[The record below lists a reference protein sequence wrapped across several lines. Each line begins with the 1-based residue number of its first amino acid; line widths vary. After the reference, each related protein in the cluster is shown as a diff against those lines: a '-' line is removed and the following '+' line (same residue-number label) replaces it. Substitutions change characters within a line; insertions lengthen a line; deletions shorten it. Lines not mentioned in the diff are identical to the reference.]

1 MSALERM
8 PPGPLQRMPL
18 PGVPTLIT
26 GTGSARKQLARLRDL
41 AARRAGNLSDPQCRH
56 VLAALDEIESLA
68 REMAT
73 IILAR

>member
-26 GTGSARKQLARLRDL
+26 GTDSARKQLARLRDL
-41 AARRAGNLSDPQCRH
+41 AARRAANLNDPQRRH
-56 VLAALDEIESLA
+56 ILAALAEIESAA
-68 REMAT
+68 REMAY
-73 IILAR
+73 IISAR

>member
-26 GTGSARKQLARLRDL
+26 GTDSARKQLARLRDL
-41 AARRAGNLSDPQCRH
+41 AARRVP
-56 VLAALDEIESLA
+56 
-68 REMAT
+68 T
-73 IILAR
+73 